1 MYSMCCCPSLNFV
14 LSPETQAE
22 SDLLLFC
29 LQSLPAMCVS
39 FHFWCQRT
47 PNSRLNTHSSKISKC
62 CTAFQIHYGSE
73 VSAGLT
79 EHPMERTANGHRLL
93 TFISIVSKV
102 MLGIEEVERNCW
114 ICSNFVSNISST
126 FPSPRLHRHYSTG
139 PPLWSQRTCLLGPVK
154 YSWCLC
160 AEDPNLILM
169 TLFYN

>member
-1 MYSMCCCPSLNFV
+1 MADQWMYSMCCCPSLNFV

-102 MLGIEEVERNCW
+102 MLGIEQVERNCW
-114 ICSNFVSNISST
+114 ICSNFVSNICRPFLLQDFT
-126 FPSPRLHRHYSTG
+126 DITRLGR
-139 PPLWSQRTCLLGPVK
+139 
-154 YSWCLC
+154 LC
-160 AEDPNLILM
+160 DPNVHVC
-169 TLFYN
+169 

>member
-1 MYSMCCCPSLNFV
+1 MYSMCCCPSLNSV

-102 MLGIEEVERNCW
+102 MLGIEQVERNCW